1 MRNIFPILGERL
13 EYSRKIKGLSQKK
26 IANVIG
32 ISTKTVLNYEK
43 NDTLPDTG
51 ALIKWAQAVDCNPGW
66 LLTGEGSMEAVGERK
81 GNPARA
87 VVESNEG
94 HRKVVA
100 EYEAFKK
107 KIHDDLELVLERGEG
122 QVTEDLVDNIDD
134 CAQKIREKDRS
145 WFFNKKK
152 KAAGE

>member
-1 MRNIFPILGERL
+1 
-13 EYSRKIKGLSQKK
+13 
-26 IANVIG
+26 
-32 ISTKTVLNYEK
+32 
-43 NDTLPDTG
+43 
-51 ALIKWAQAVDCNPGW
+51 
-66 LLTGEGSMEAVGERK
+66 MEAVGERN
-81 GNPARA
+81 GNPEIARRVA
-87 VVESNEG
+87 ESNEG